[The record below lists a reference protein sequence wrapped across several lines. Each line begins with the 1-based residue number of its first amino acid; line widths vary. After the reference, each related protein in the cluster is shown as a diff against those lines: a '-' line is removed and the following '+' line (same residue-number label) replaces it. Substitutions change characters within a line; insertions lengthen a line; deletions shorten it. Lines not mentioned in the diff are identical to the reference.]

1 MLLSFFE
8 GILAAF
14 GALILELSPT
24 IFGLIFSE
32 TSLFFI
38 LFTAS
43 IEEAVKYTF
52 IYNHYLKLAS
62 KEKILSGAFFIGLGF
77 SITEIVLKQLSYQE
91 ATALPIAGIFLVHL
105 LTATLL
111 GLFFWKKNQKPL
123 FLSFLIV
130 LLNIFLHFFYNLLVL
145 RYL

>member
-8 GILAAF
+8 GIIAAF

-24 IFGLIFSE
+24 IFGLTFSE

-38 LFTAS
+38 LFAAG
-43 IEEAVKYTF
+43 IEETIKYAF
-52 IYNHYLKLAS
+52 IYNRYLKLDL

-77 SITEIVLKQLSYQE
+77 ALTEIILKQLSYGKD
-91 ATALPIAGIFLVHL
+91 TALPIAGIFLVHL
-105 LTATLL
+105 LTTLML
-111 GLFFWKKNQKPL
+111 GLFFWKKKQHL
-123 FLSFLIV
+123 FSFGFLIII
-130 LLNIFLHFFYNLLVL
+130 LNVFLHFSYNLLVL

>member
-24 IFGLIFSE
+24 IFGSTFSE

-77 SITEIVLKQLSYQE
+77 AITEIILKRLSYE
-91 ATALPIAGIFLVHL
+91 KNTIIPIAGIFLVHL
-105 LTATLL
+105 LTAVLL
-111 GLFFWKKNQKPL
+111 GLFFRKKNQKPL
-123 FLSFLIV
+123 FLSFIIV
-130 LLNIFLHFFYNLLVL
+130 LLNIFLHFFYNLLIL